1 MPLKVF
7 TSAIIPL
14 LAAAISFS
22 QARAQDAAAVA
33 GAYCLVGVM
42 EVGSCIRLFPGGRFE
57 YFLAY
62 GAYDEKSEGAW
73 KWQNGEVVLDSP
85 AYDRRPK
92 FAFKHMQPGDA
103 GVFDVIVENKAGR
116 SLAGID
122 VDVTC
127 DGTTKRAGVTQEA
140 EFKIG
145 CTSAPTSFSLGLRMF
160 DVAPQDIGVADRA
173 GSGNVYV
180 FEFDPG
186 DLGHKPFAAHRL
198 RPDGDG
204 AFAMIYDRS
213 PILELNGRTFRYA
226 RSR

>member
-1 MPLKVF
+1 MPLKAF
-7 TSAIIPL
+7 TSTIIPL

-42 EVGSCIRLFPGGRFE
+42 EVGSCIRLSPGGRFE

-62 GAYDEKSEGAW
+62 GAYDEKSEGSW
-73 KWQNGEVVLDSP
+73 KWENGVVVLDSP
-85 AYDRRPK
+85 AYDRRPT
-92 FAFKHMQPGDA
+92 FAFKRMQRGDA
-103 GVFDVIVENKAGR
+103 GTFDAIVESKTGR

-127 DGTTKRAGVTQEA
+127 DGATERVGITQEA
-140 EFKIG
+140 SFAIRCK
-145 CTSAPTSFSLGLRMF
+145 SAPASFALGLRMF
-160 DVAPQDIGVADRA
+160 DVAPQEIDVADRA

-186 DLGHKPFAAHRL
+186 DLGRKPFVAQPM
-198 RPDGDG
+198 RPDSDG
-204 AFAMIYDRS
+204 ALAMIYRGS
-213 PILELNGRTFRYA
+213 PIAELEGRTFRYV